1 MIDDAIYEER
11 KTSAGFLVK
20 VRLSKMTYV
29 VFSSE
34 GPEVPKGARNNSIVV
49 NVPKV
54 GFFGEEFRV
63 GHFHLGELSFVN
75 VKMGK
80 MVIPYH
86 HGFSNEIKTIF
97 LATGSASDAL
107 PVVIFHYRHKEELM
121 HAWESGEQVHYL
133 VVDEEIPR
141 NEMVT
146 LKIRYPNLNIL
157 VIKKKISLTETAKP
171 APSSSGKTADGKA
184 VVDYNKV
191 RAADVARTQ
200 SSNEMTGNPVFLA
213 RIHLRNME
221 LDKVKQL
228 LLENELTLQ
237 DVGFIRTFLEVM
249 IKNENNKPEL
259 KTAKDKLISMSEVFR
274 LSLVLLEFRIQ
285 DFEAEMEKGFS
296 PEVSNMMYALL
307 AKEQDKTSDIEK
319 EIVFWEWKLRARR
332 MTQAK

>member
-11 KTSAGFLVK
+11 KTPAGFSVK

-29 VFSSE
+29 VFSGS

-54 GFFGEEFRV
+54 GFFGDEFRV
-63 GHFHLGELSFVN
+63 GHFHLSELSFVN

-107 PVVIFHYRHKEELM
+107 PVVIYHYKTKEDLM
-121 HAWESGEQVHYL
+121 KAWESGEQVHYL

-157 VIKKKISLTETAKP
+157 VIKKKISLTESAKP
-171 APSSSGKTADGKA
+171 QASTPGKTADGKA
-184 VVDYNKV
+184 IVDYNKV
-191 RAADVARTQ
+191 RAADVAKAQ
-200 SSNEMTGNPVFLA
+200 SSGEMTGNPVFLA

-228 LLENELTLQ
+228 LLEYELTIQ
-237 DVGFIRTFLEVM
+237 DVGFIRTFIEVM
-249 IKNENNKPEL
+249 IKNENNKAEL
-259 KTAKDKLISMSEVFR
+259 KAAKERLISMSEAFR
-274 LSLVLLEFRIQ
+274 LATILLEFKPS
-285 DFEAEMEKGFS
+285 DFESELEKGFTQ
-296 PEVSNMMYALL
+296 EVSNMMYALL
-307 AKEQDKTSDIEK
+307 AKEQDKSTDIEN
-319 EIVFWEWKLRARR
+319 EIILWEWKLRVRR
-332 MTQAK
+332 MTQSS